1 MSLKNWF
8 LVPSSLKNYSYLQP
22 HGSPSLCAAF
32 NYLLFSLLF
41 HCSPYIVFEFA
52 EPSQVQFDWSWS
64 WSHCHDKYYNLQLNP
79 ANSKMSLVMIVAY
92 LHNPLQIDPNI
103 NCSMLRNHTFV
114 WFNMRLHVLLLF
126 GCLIYGNI
134 STFGHLI
141 YETCCHLSIMSSL
154 TTLREKKTTT
164 IITTKT

>member
-1 MSLKNWF
+1 
-8 LVPSSLKNYSYLQP
+8 
-22 HGSPSLCAAF
+22 
-32 NYLLFSLLF
+32 
-41 HCSPYIVFEFA
+41 
-52 EPSQVQFDWSWS
+52 
-64 WSHCHDKYYNLQLNP
+64 
-79 ANSKMSLVMIVAY
+79 MSLVMIVAY

-126 GCLIYGNI
+126 GCLMYGNI